1 MFTGIITAVGEIVAL
16 AGAHDKTI
24 RIACDYDAARIERGA
39 SIACAGVCLTVT
51 DFGAT
56 DAGAWFSADVSA
68 ETLSKTTLGSW
79 AVGDRINLEKALR
92 VGDEL
97 GGHIVTG
104 HVDGVGEI
112 VNLADDGDSLRVT
125 VQAPAAIAK
134 FIAQKGSVTMDGA
147 SLTVNEVDG
156 AAFGVNLIP
165 HTREVTTFG
174 GLSTGQKV
182 NLEIDVLARYVARL
196 AEAE

>member
-1 MFTGIITAVGEIVAL
+1 MFTGIITAVGQIVAVS
-16 AGAHDKTI
+16 GDHDKTV
-24 RIACDYDAARIERGA
+24 RIACSYDVAKMTRGA

-51 DFGAT
+51 DFGTADDAT
-56 DAGAWFSADVSA
+56 WFDADVSA
-68 ETLSKTTLGSW
+68 ETLSKTTLGGW
-79 AVGDRINLEKALR
+79 APGGRVNLEKALR

-112 VNLADDGDSLRVT
+112 VGLRDDGDSLRVS
-125 VQAPAAIAK
+125 VRAPAEIAK

-147 SLTVNEVDG
+147 SLTVNEVEG
-156 AAFGVNLIP
+156 ATFGVNLIP

-174 GLSTGQKV
+174 AFEVGQKV

-196 AEAE
+196 GEVE

>member
-1 MFTGIITAVGEIVAL
+1 MFTGIITAVGEIVAVD
-16 AGAHDKTI
+16 GTHDKTI
-24 RIACDYDAARIERGA
+24 RIACDYDAAHIVRGA

-51 DFGAT
+51 DFGAA
-56 DAGAWFSADVSA
+56 DAGAWFAADVSA
-68 ETLSKTTLGSW
+68 ETLSKTTLDGW
-79 AVGDRINLEKALR
+79 ASGDRVNLEKALR

-112 VNLADDGDSLRVT
+112 TGLTDDGESLRVSVT
-125 VQAPAAIAK
+125 APAPIAK

-147 SLTVNEVDG
+147 SLTVNEVEG
-156 AAFGVNLIP
+156 ATFGVNLIP
-165 HTREVTTFG
+165 HTREMTTFG
-174 GLSTGQKV
+174 GFEVGQKV

-196 AEAE
+196 AEVG